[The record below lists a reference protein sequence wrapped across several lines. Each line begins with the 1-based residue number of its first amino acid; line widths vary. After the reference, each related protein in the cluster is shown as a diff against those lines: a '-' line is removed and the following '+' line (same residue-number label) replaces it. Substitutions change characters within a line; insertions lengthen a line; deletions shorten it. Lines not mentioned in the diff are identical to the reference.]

1 MFNLSTLLKSI
12 LLSAILI
19 LAFWIR
25 ILDVDTIPDT
35 HFTGVDAYIYFFQA
49 QQISEHGTLPARDMH
64 RWLPVGRDNGQLL
77 NFYSYVLAY
86 TYKNVAWLFPNIT
99 LYDVT
104 VYMPVLCF
112 CIGLGGLFLFLT
124 RSFGILSASL
134 VGVLLAT
141 LPGAINR
148 STAGFGDRDAWCW
161 MIGILAVVTYLA
173 ALQAETSR
181 KRLIWTLTSGFIVF
195 LGGISWEG
203 FGVFLSV
210 ILVVVLWR
218 FLSSETEDGLG
229 LYAVW
234 VCCFVPTLY
243 LASPAYRNGYGFAEH
258 LFVFVLVPPVV
269 LLGIRALRQLL
280 LAKVEKLRPY
290 ARTLALLFVLAS
302 VSLAIGYV
310 LIQRNTFAETTVPL
324 SQNAVMQSIG
334 ELLNIDSNYW
344 MIRYGYIFVVSIIGI
359 LISVMRHWENYGALL
374 VLPLT
379 FFTLTTFFRESL
391 DQLWG
396 AQNNNILFFIA
407 IAATAMT
414 LMLIAWRLN
423 FHPKNELAFV
433 AAISWFL
440 IWTSLSRD
448 AERYSVFTSPVV
460 AFFTAE
466 LIQFCSMKLC
476 RLKWI
481 KKLRLQIPQPVLKTS
496 TAFAI
501 LVLLMWLPSPL
512 GYTQNIRHAT
522 HGHRSKPRHSTVAET
537 FKWMKAELP
546 NTAVVAGDWK
556 DGGQLNVLGGVK
568 TIMGTDTFLQHWIHL
583 YYRYLFCGNSEK
595 EVLQFLKSH
604 EATHLMHTE
613 EDVVKGSLVYSAI
626 GRPSEH
632 DKHFEIIEL
641 RETLSHQEHLFM
653 FPKKEMSFFNHIQIN
668 MHPENNTPVS
678 AIAIRQNSIATDI
691 PYVAYENKKR
701 TASNNQDGSKTGGII
716 LYFDES
722 HKFQRGYYVP
732 PIAWDNF
739 AIRLFLRGIPSDV
752 FKSVYEAQKT
762 GATDVKVW
770 EIHYPPDIQPH
781 PKYLKTGFPEIDET
795 LQLQ

>member
-1 MFNLSTLLKSI
+1 MTHLAKLLKLTLFCTI
-12 LLSAILI
+12 LLV
-19 LAFWIR
+19 AFWIR
-25 ILDVDTIPDT
+25 IQSVDTLPGG
-35 HFTGVDAYIYFFQA
+35 HFTGIDAYLYYWQA
-49 QQISEHGTLPARDMH
+49 QIVSEKGTLPARDMY
-64 RWLPVGRDNGQLL
+64 RWLPLGRDLGQTL
-77 NFYSYVLAY
+77 NVYSYVIAY
-86 TYKNVAWLFPNIT
+86 THKNINVLFRNVS
-99 LYDVT
+99 LYQVSL
-104 VYMPVLCF
+104 YAPPVCF
-112 CIGLGGLFLFLT
+112 LLGLGALCLFLYHIYGTLF
-124 RSFGILSASL
+124 ASI

-141 LPGAINR
+141 LPGAIDR
-148 STAGFGDRDAWCW
+148 STAGFSDRDSWCL
-161 MIGILAVVTYLA
+161 MLGILAVVTYLLS
-173 ALQAETSR
+173 LQADR
-181 KRLIWTLTSGFIVF
+181 PRIRYLWTLASGFTVF
-195 LGGISWEG
+195 LGGLSWEG
-203 FGVFLSV
+203 FGVFLSI
-210 ILVVVLWR
+210 ILFVEIWR
-218 FLSSETEDGLG
+218 FLASETEKGLG
-229 LYAVW
+229 NYILW
-234 VCCFVPTLY
+234 VLTFVPTLY
-243 LASPAYRNGYGFAEH
+243 LAAPAYRSGYGFAEH
-258 LFVFVLVPPVV
+258 LFAFVLVPPVV
-269 LLGIRALRQLL
+269 LLGIRSFRQLL
-280 LAKVEKLRPY
+280 LAKVEKLRPH
-290 ARTLALLFVLAS
+290 ARTLALGLTLAS
-302 VSLAIGYV
+302 VALAIGYV
-310 LIQRNTFAETTVPL
+310 WIQRNTFAETTVPL
-324 SQNAVMQSIG
+324 SQNVVMQSIG
-334 ELLNIDSNYW
+334 ELTDTDSQYW
-344 MIRYGYIFVVSIIGI
+344 MILYGYIFVLSIMGFM
-359 LISVMRHWENYGALL
+359 ISAIHRWGNYGTIL
-374 VLPLT
+374 VISLT
-379 FFTLTTFFRESL
+379 LFTLTTFFRESL
-391 DQLWG
+391 ERLYG
-396 AQNNNILFFIA
+396 TQNNNILFFIA

-414 LMLIAWRLN
+414 LMLMAWRLD

-433 AAISWFL
+433 AALSWFL

-466 LIQFCSMKLC
+466 LIQFCSVKLC

-568 TIMGTDTFLQHWIHL
+568 TITGTDTFLQHWIHL

-613 EDVVKGSLVYSAI
+613 EDVMKGSLVYSAI

-641 RETLSHQEHLFM
+641 RETLSHQKHLFM

-668 MHPENNTPVS
+668 MHPENNTLHFT
-678 AIAIRQNSIATDI
+678 IAVHQNRTATNI

-739 AIRLFLRGIPSDV
+739 AIRLFL
-752 FKSVYEAQKT
+752 
-762 GATDVKVW
+762 
-770 EIHYPPDIQPH
+770 
-781 PKYLKTGFPEIDET
+781 
-795 LQLQ
+795 